1 MHVQHFGARSSH
13 AAHAAHASARG
24 KPSLLLPRNAQ
35 FWTKRVGIIQ
45 CTSTQSL
52 TRVVKFLLCSRRC
65 VPLGLLPPPLSL
77 GRRVVVVFHGYSTSK
92 RPLLPPSLFLSA
104 PLGKREETDSPI
116 VLHGGC
122 YRRVFC
128 TLKALRGRVV
138 WRRKR
143 ATFWQFT
150 IFAECLWRG
159 GGRQREKRGE
169 SSGAKEKRHFT
180 ILKRRQEKRPLHAFS
195 SLFLFRSEARR
206 RRQKKG

>member
-1 MHVQHFGARSSH
+1 MYSTLGPVPPTPPTPPTLPPRENRPSSSALVMLSFGQ
-13 AAHAAHASARG
+13 
-24 KPSLLLPRNAQ
+24 SL
-35 FWTKRVGIIQ
+35 GIIHF
-45 CTSTQSL
+45 TSTQPL
-52 TRVVKFLLCSRRC
+52 TRVVKFLLCFRAERDSPPSRLDDAF
-65 VPLGLLPPPLSL
+65 PWAFFSPPFPL

-104 PLGKREETDSPI
+104 PLGKREETNSPI

-159 GGRQREKRGE
+159 VGRQREGGGE
-169 SSGAKEKRHFT
+169 LE
-180 ILKRRQEKRPLHAFS
+180 
-195 SLFLFRSEARR
+195 
-206 RRQKKG
+206 